1 MDKVMYFPN
10 DVFIPFVLEEL
21 KQVPDKTAVIN
32 LRGNSM
38 RPFLKNERDKAVLA
52 LPKGPCLKG
61 DAVLAEVSPKH
72 FVLHRI
78 VNIDGDKITLRVD
91 GNLGDEHCLASDIR
105 AKAVGFLRKGRTTP
119 DLTTGRKWRLYSWF
133 WTRLYPIRRYLL
145 FALHPHIPQSLKKHL
160 HHED

>member
-1 MDKVMYFPN
+1 MYFPN

-21 KQVPDKTAVIN
+21 KQVSDKTAVIN

-78 VNIDGDKITLRVD
+78 VDIDGDKITLRGD

>member
-52 LPKGPCLKG
+52 LPKGPCQKG

-78 VNIDGDKITLRVD
+78 VNIDGDKITLRGD

-145 FALHPHIPQSLKKHL
+145 FALHPHIPQALKKHL

>member
-1 MDKVMYFPN
+1 MNATK
-10 DVFIPFVLEEL
+10 
-21 KQVPDKTAVIN
+21 
-32 LRGNSM
+32 
-38 RPFLKNERDKAVLA
+38 
-52 LPKGPCLKG
+52 
-61 DAVLAEVSPKH
+61 LAEVSPKH

-78 VNIDGDKITLRVD
+78 VDIDGDKITLRGD

>member
-21 KQVPDKTAVIN
+21 KRVPDKTAVIN

-78 VNIDGDKITLRVD
+78 VDIDGDKITLRGD

>member
-78 VNIDGDKITLRVD
+78 VDIDGDKITLRGD

-105 AKAVGFLRKGRTTP
+105 AKAVGFLRKGRTRP

>member
-38 RPFLKNERDKAVLA
+38 RPFLKNERDKAVLV
-52 LPKGPCLKG
+52 LPKGPCQKG

-78 VNIDGDKITLRVD
+78 VNIDGDKITLRGD

>member
-78 VNIDGDKITLRVD
+78 VDIDGDKITLRGD

-119 DLTTGRKWRLYSWF
+119 DLTTGRKWQLYSWF

>member
-10 DVFIPFVLEEL
+10 EVFIPFVLEEL

-78 VNIDGDKITLRVD
+78 VDIDGDKITLRGD

>member
-1 MDKVMYFPN
+1 MYFPN

-21 KQVPDKTAVIN
+21 KRVPDKTAVIN

-78 VNIDGDKITLRVD
+78 VDIDGDKITLRGD

>member
-1 MDKVMYFPN
+1 MYFPN
-10 DVFIPFVLEEL
+10 DVFIPFVLDEL

-52 LPKGPCLKG
+52 LPKGPFHKG

-78 VNIDGDKITLRVD
+78 VDIEGDQVTLRGD
-91 GNLGDEHCLASDIR
+91 GNLSDEHCQTDDIR
-105 AKAVGFLRKGRTTP
+105 AKAIGFLRKGRTTP
-119 DLTTGRKWRLYSWF
+119 DLTTGRKWRIYSWF

-145 FALHPHIPQSLKKHL
+145 FALHPHIPQSLKSHKKN
-160 HHED
+160 EN

>member
-10 DVFIPFVLEEL
+10 DVFLPFVLEEL

-78 VNIDGDKITLRVD
+78 VNIDGDKITLRGD

-119 DLTTGRKWRLYSWF
+119 DLPTGRKWRLYSWF

>member
-78 VNIDGDKITLRVD
+78 VDIDGDKITLRGD
-91 GNLGDEHCLASDIR
+91 CNLGDEHCLASDIR